1 VAVEPGWVG
10 AEPLRRCVA
19 IAVTGSLLVMAGVML
34 GFAAQAVGLPGGW
47 PAAGAV
53 AVGLIVA
60 GMSCGVVLIAVSRP
74 PAGTGPGRRRRTPH
88 AGQRRPA
95 PGRPYRA

>member
-19 IAVTGSLLVMAGVML
+19 IAVTGSLLVIAGVML

-47 PAAGAV
+47 PAASAV

-60 GMSCGVVLIAVSRP
+60 GMSCGVVLITVSRRTAP
-74 PAGTGPGRRRRTPH
+74 GPGRRQRT
-88 AGQRRPA
+88 
-95 PGRPYRA
+95 GRSYRV